1 MILGND
7 TLGVKVC
14 IGDVALE
21 SVPLAVL
28 CNLLF
33 ADDDFYVLADFKKLV
48 VATLVHLT
56 LRDASGLIGFSQSD
70 NSAVTVVGILL
81 CTLVGIT
88 DDKSFPIL
96 TFVVVT
102 GFTTFSK
109 ERIHCFTLA
118 LSLLMRA
125 PSM

>member
-33 ADDDFYVLADFKKLV
+33 ADDDFYVLADFKL
-48 VATLVHLT
+48 LLHLLP
-56 LRDASGLIGFSQSD
+56 LRGTCCSHACSPDSS
-70 NSAVTVVGILL
+70 
-81 CTLVGIT
+81 
-88 DDKSFPIL
+88 
-96 TFVVVT
+96 
-102 GFTTFSK
+102 
-109 ERIHCFTLA
+109 
-118 LSLLMRA
+118 
-125 PSM
+125 